1 MSNSR
6 ITIRLELTGKEKLDE
21 VIAKL
26 AKEYKLHAEA
36 DFSDIESSLNEQISA
51 LDNFKVRAKEFGLV
65 MNGVSSA
72 IGMVLKV
79 YEATVGK
86 FVSTAAEFEQLEL
99 RLQSLYQ
106 DTDKAAAAFE
116 KFREVAADT
125 PATLKGVVEAGAT
138 LKAFG
143 LDAENVLGSVS
154 DLAAY
159 MGMDITEAA
168 QAMGRAFAGG
178 VGAADVLRER
188 GVLNLVKS
196 FKGIDDLTKLT
207 LPEFREAMLSTF
219 TDSAAGIAG
228 SADRMS
234 ESYTGA
240 VANMQDAMEMLQ
252 QAIGKELIPVLTD
265 AARELTGVVEK
276 FSQFTEVVGGLSG
289 AQKALA
295 GGIILMNAA
304 IAANIAVMIKQR
316 AAWMALSVQERV
328 NMINILSYI
337 AAQKAAT
344 ASSLT
349 FSGALKAVTASLAR
363 AGVAAKAFLVSL
375 GPVAWAAVAVT
386 AGLGAWALASKKNVE
401 GQQELVSSQKELL
414 EQENAQLQKSK
425 DLATETV
432 TLAERYD
439 ELARK
444 TKLNK
449 AEQAELKKIHDV
461 LQNRYPNIISST
473 GSYASKLGD
482 VKSAAKAAREEIA
495 SLSKQMWDNALEEK
509 RLSIQGKQLDAFDAL
524 SQNINWA
531 DNFSFDTTSG
541 RASAISAVSGIMNSL
556 AGKTLK
562 DSSTDKIIE
571 NLEYYAKPTSGL
583 NDKERAS
590 IIRAIAHLKAQKSL
604 RQELATMKAEGPPQE
619 VASSS
624 GGGSGGS
631 GGSGGTKTSQEPEWK
646 KRLEEYQAWKKAAF
660 DEQKKREQELDEMFD
675 KEIQKAQGSNKE
687 ELQEAKDWELGKIRE
702 EYREKEAAAEK
713 QHYEE
718 LKFYDSDYYEW
729 KLAYLEAESRK
740 LFASDEA
747 AREKWLAAQTE
758 TLNAEKKAFDNS
770 YLERFESEYEDEM
783 SHLAELRELGLATYD
798 EIAAASWKY
807 YNNLKAIFEGDGELT
822 ESEKELLNIYLKRA
836 QAAQLA
842 VNRDSDKAKYY
853 NEVKFLDSSYYE
865 WKKARI
871 EEDVRLMKI
880 SEEQKAIIL
889 KASLAA
895 LDQEMEN
902 FKPGKSIFGR
912 LLDAFDIPEEQQ
924 TKIKSTFQT
933 LSNQISSIWSQM
945 YNNIASA
952 KDHALKEVE
961 ERAKK
966 ERKTDVWLAK
976 EKEKIEE
983 EYAKKQKQMKK
994 IEQRMQISSAL
1005 ANTAEGVTN
1014 ALTVKP
1020 AWLSIATA
1028 AAVGALGLAQVKV
1041 IAEQKFSGGGQFRG
1055 KGTTTSDSNIIAV
1068 SDQEYIVSAE
1078 RVARFGV
1085 PFFDALNFGSG
1096 EQIRKALAGIKIPN
1110 AATVYPQKA
1119 QGYATGGV
1127 VSPQAPVAAQN
1138 VSMNVILKCDGK
1150 ALAKAVIKGKKKII
1164 ST

>member
-143 LDAENVLGSVS
+143 LEAEETISAAA

-159 MGMDITEAA
+159 MGMDVVEAA
-168 QAMGRAFAGG
+168 AAMGRAFAGG
-178 VGAADVLRER
+178 VGAADILRER
-188 GVLNLVKS
+188 GVLNLIKS

-240 VANMQDAMEMLQ
+240 VANMEDAVESLQAAIGSKLTPILGAAANAVAKFANLLSGTKTGIEAVKKSLMDQRVEFEKLTRAYQYLHLTQNRSKEQNEKYQRVIKELMEKYPNYLKNIDLEKSAWGDIAAALNTARDKLQ
-252 QAIGKELIPVLTD
+252 EWINMKIKQAIVEDRSEDLAKEYKKL
-265 AARELTGVVEK
+265 
-276 FSQFTEVVGGLSG
+276 
-289 AQKALA
+289 
-295 GGIILMNAA
+295 
-304 IAANIAVMIKQR
+304 
-316 AAWMALSVQERV
+316 
-328 NMINILSYI
+328 
-337 AAQKAAT
+337 
-344 ASSLT
+344 
-349 FSGALKAVTASLAR
+349 
-363 AGVAAKAFLVSL
+363 AKA
-375 GPVAWAAVAVT
+375 
-386 AGLGAWALASKKNVE
+386 E
-401 GQQELVSSQKELL
+401 
-414 EQENAQLQKSK
+414 
-425 DLATETV
+425 
-432 TLAERYD
+432 D
-439 ELARK
+439 ELA
-444 TKLNK
+444 TL
-449 AEQAELKKIHDV
+449 QAEFAAGTKDRVKTIQTVPNPLGAKVGGYNPGSTVVPSKWANRAYDLEIKIIPKLKGKI
-461 LQNRYPNIISST
+461 
-473 GSYASKLGD
+473 
-482 VKSAAKAAREEIA
+482 
-495 SLSKQMWDNALEEK
+495 
-509 RLSIQGKQLDAFDAL
+509 
-524 SQNINWA
+524 QNINKEILDLSARIDNDILAPA
-531 DNFSFDTTSG
+531 DETKSG
-541 RASAISAVSGIMNSL
+541 
-556 AGKTLK
+556 
-562 DSSTDKIIE
+562 
-571 NLEYYAKPTSGL
+571 
-583 NDKERAS
+583 
-590 IIRAIAHLKAQKSL
+590 
-604 RQELATMKAEGPPQE
+604 
-619 VASSS
+619 SS
-624 GGGSGGS
+624 GGGLVSGS
-631 GGSGGTKTSQEPEWK
+631 SSAKSSQEPEWK

-713 QHYEE
+713 QYYEE
-718 LKFYDSDYYEW
+718 LKFYDSNYYEW

-822 ESEKELLNIYLKRA
+822 EAEKELLNIYLKRA

-880 SEEQKAIIL
+880 PEEQKAIIL

-1119 QGYATGGV
+1119 QGYASGGV

-1138 VSMNVILKCDGK
+1138 VSMNVVLKCDGK

>member
-143 LDAENVLGSVS
+143 LEAEETISAAA

-159 MGMDITEAA
+159 MGMDVVEAA
-168 QAMGRAFAGG
+168 AAMGRAFAGG
-178 VGAADVLRER
+178 VGAADILRER
-188 GVLNLVKS
+188 GVLNLIKS

-240 VANMQDAMEMLQ
+240 VANMEDAVESLQAAIGSKLTPILGAAANAVAKFANLLSGTKTGIEAVKKSLMDQRVEFEKLTRAYQYLHLTQNRSKEQNEKYQRVIKELMEKYPNYLKNIDLEKSAWGDIAAALNTARDKLQ
-252 QAIGKELIPVLTD
+252 EWINMKIKQAIVEDRSEDLAKEYKKL
-265 AARELTGVVEK
+265 
-276 FSQFTEVVGGLSG
+276 
-289 AQKALA
+289 
-295 GGIILMNAA
+295 
-304 IAANIAVMIKQR
+304 
-316 AAWMALSVQERV
+316 
-328 NMINILSYI
+328 
-337 AAQKAAT
+337 
-344 ASSLT
+344 
-349 FSGALKAVTASLAR
+349 
-363 AGVAAKAFLVSL
+363 AKA
-375 GPVAWAAVAVT
+375 
-386 AGLGAWALASKKNVE
+386 E
-401 GQQELVSSQKELL
+401 
-414 EQENAQLQKSK
+414 
-425 DLATETV
+425 
-432 TLAERYD
+432 D
-439 ELARK
+439 ELA
-444 TKLNK
+444 TL
-449 AEQAELKKIHDV
+449 QAEFAAGTKDRVKTIQTVPNPLGAKVGGYNPGSTVVPSKWANRAYDLEIKIIPKLKGKI
-461 LQNRYPNIISST
+461 
-473 GSYASKLGD
+473 
-482 VKSAAKAAREEIA
+482 
-495 SLSKQMWDNALEEK
+495 
-509 RLSIQGKQLDAFDAL
+509 
-524 SQNINWA
+524 QNINKEILDLSARIDNDILAPA
-531 DNFSFDTTSG
+531 DETKSG
-541 RASAISAVSGIMNSL
+541 
-556 AGKTLK
+556 
-562 DSSTDKIIE
+562 
-571 NLEYYAKPTSGL
+571 
-583 NDKERAS
+583 
-590 IIRAIAHLKAQKSL
+590 
-604 RQELATMKAEGPPQE
+604 
-619 VASSS
+619 SS
-624 GGGSGGS
+624 GGGLVSGS
-631 GGSGGTKTSQEPEWK
+631 SSAKSSQEPEWK

-713 QHYEE
+713 QYYEE
-718 LKFYDSDYYEW
+718 LKFYDSNYYEW

-798 EIAAASWKY
+798 EIAVASWKH
-807 YNNLKAIFEGDGELT
+807 YNNLKAIVEGDGELT
-822 ESEKELLNIYLKRA
+822 EAEKELLNIYLKRA

-1078 RVARFGV
+1078 RVSQFGV

-1119 QGYATGGV
+1119 QGYASGGV

-1138 VSMNVILKCDGK
+1138 VSMNVVLKCDGK

>member
-36 DFSDIESSLNEQISA
+36 DFSDIESSLNAQISA

-86 FVSTAAEFEQLEL
+86 FVPTAAEFEQLQL
-99 RLQSLYQ
+99 RLESLYQ

-143 LDAENVLGSVS
+143 LEAEETIGAAA

-159 MGMDITEAA
+159 MGMDVVEAA
-168 QAMGRAFAGG
+168 AAMGRAFAGG
-178 VGAADVLRER
+178 VGAADILRER
-188 GVLNLVKS
+188 GVLNLIKS

-234 ESYTGA
+234 DSYTGA
-240 VANMQDAMEMLQ
+240 VANMEDAVESLQAAIGSKLTPILGAAANAVAKFANLLSGTKTGIEAVKKSLMDQRVEFEKLTRAYQDLHLTQNRSKEQNEKYQRVIKELMEKYPNYLKNIDLEKSAWGDIAAALNTARDKLQ
-252 QAIGKELIPVLTD
+252 EWINMKIKQAIVEDRSEDLAKEYKKL
-265 AARELTGVVEK
+265 
-276 FSQFTEVVGGLSG
+276 
-289 AQKALA
+289 
-295 GGIILMNAA
+295 
-304 IAANIAVMIKQR
+304 
-316 AAWMALSVQERV
+316 
-328 NMINILSYI
+328 
-337 AAQKAAT
+337 
-344 ASSLT
+344 
-349 FSGALKAVTASLAR
+349 
-363 AGVAAKAFLVSL
+363 AKA
-375 GPVAWAAVAVT
+375 
-386 AGLGAWALASKKNVE
+386 E
-401 GQQELVSSQKELL
+401 
-414 EQENAQLQKSK
+414 
-425 DLATETV
+425 
-432 TLAERYD
+432 D
-439 ELARK
+439 ELA
-444 TKLNK
+444 TL
-449 AEQAELKKIHDV
+449 QAEFAAGTKDRVKTIQTVPNPLGAKVGGYNPGSTVVPSKWANRAYDLEIKIIPKLKGKI
-461 LQNRYPNIISST
+461 
-473 GSYASKLGD
+473 
-482 VKSAAKAAREEIA
+482 
-495 SLSKQMWDNALEEK
+495 
-509 RLSIQGKQLDAFDAL
+509 
-524 SQNINWA
+524 QNINKQILDLSA
-531 DNFSFDTTSG
+531 RIDNDILAPTDETKSG
-541 RASAISAVSGIMNSL
+541 
-556 AGKTLK
+556 
-562 DSSTDKIIE
+562 
-571 NLEYYAKPTSGL
+571 
-583 NDKERAS
+583 
-590 IIRAIAHLKAQKSL
+590 
-604 RQELATMKAEGPPQE
+604 
-619 VASSS
+619 SS
-624 GGGSGGS
+624 GGGLVSGS
-631 GGSGGTKTSQEPEWK
+631 SSAKSSQEPEWK

-660 DEQKKREQELDEMFD
+660 DEQKKREQELDELFD
-675 KEIQKAQGSNKE
+675 KEIEKASGDKKK

-807 YNNLKAIFEGDGELT
+807 YNNLKAIVEGDGELT
-822 ESEKELLNIYLKRA
+822 EAEKELLNIYLKRA

-902 FKPGKSIFGR
+902 FKPRKSLFGR

-924 TKIKSTFQT
+924 TKIMGTFQT

-1127 VSPQAPVAAQN
+1127 VSPQAPIAAQN

>member
-36 DFSDIESSLNEQISA
+36 DFSDIESSLNAQISG

-72 IGMVLKV
+72 IGMVLKA

-86 FVSTAAEFEQLEL
+86 FVPTAAEFEQLQL
-99 RLQSLYQ
+99 RLESLYQ

-143 LDAENVLGSVS
+143 LEAEETIGAAA

-159 MGMDITEAA
+159 MGMDVVEAA
-168 QAMGRAFAGG
+168 AAMGRAFAGG
-178 VGAADVLRER
+178 VGAADILRER
-188 GVLNLVKS
+188 GVLNLIKS

-234 ESYTGA
+234 DSYTGA
-240 VANMQDAMEMLQ
+240 VANMEDAVESLQAAIGSKLTPILGAAANAVAKFANLLSGTKTGIEAVKKSLMDQRVEFEKLTRAYQDLHLTQNRSKEQNEKYQRVIKELMEKYPNYLKNIDLEKSAWGDIAAALNTARDKLQ
-252 QAIGKELIPVLTD
+252 EWINMKIKQAIVEDRSEDLAKEYKKL
-265 AARELTGVVEK
+265 
-276 FSQFTEVVGGLSG
+276 
-289 AQKALA
+289 
-295 GGIILMNAA
+295 
-304 IAANIAVMIKQR
+304 
-316 AAWMALSVQERV
+316 
-328 NMINILSYI
+328 
-337 AAQKAAT
+337 
-344 ASSLT
+344 
-349 FSGALKAVTASLAR
+349 
-363 AGVAAKAFLVSL
+363 AKA
-375 GPVAWAAVAVT
+375 
-386 AGLGAWALASKKNVE
+386 E
-401 GQQELVSSQKELL
+401 
-414 EQENAQLQKSK
+414 
-425 DLATETV
+425 
-432 TLAERYD
+432 D
-439 ELARK
+439 ELA
-444 TKLNK
+444 TL
-449 AEQAELKKIHDV
+449 QAEFAAGTKDRVKTIQTVPNPLGAKVGGYNPGSTVVPSKWANRAYDLEIKIIPKLKGKI
-461 LQNRYPNIISST
+461 
-473 GSYASKLGD
+473 
-482 VKSAAKAAREEIA
+482 
-495 SLSKQMWDNALEEK
+495 
-509 RLSIQGKQLDAFDAL
+509 
-524 SQNINWA
+524 QNINKQILDLSA
-531 DNFSFDTTSG
+531 RIDNDILAPTDETKSG
-541 RASAISAVSGIMNSL
+541 
-556 AGKTLK
+556 
-562 DSSTDKIIE
+562 
-571 NLEYYAKPTSGL
+571 
-583 NDKERAS
+583 
-590 IIRAIAHLKAQKSL
+590 
-604 RQELATMKAEGPPQE
+604 
-619 VASSS
+619 SS
-624 GGGSGGS
+624 GGGLVSGS
-631 GGSGGTKTSQEPEWK
+631 SSAKSSQEPEWK

-660 DEQKKREQELDEMFD
+660 DEQKKREQELDELFD
-675 KEIQKAQGSNKE
+675 KEIEKASGDKKK

-807 YNNLKAIFEGDGELT
+807 YNNLKAIVEGDGELT
-822 ESEKELLNIYLKRA
+822 EAEKELLNIYLKRA

-902 FKPGKSIFGR
+902 FKPRKSLFGR

-924 TKIKSTFQT
+924 TKIMGTFQT

-1127 VSPQAPVAAQN
+1127 VSPQAPIAAQN

>member
-143 LDAENVLGSVS
+143 LEAEETISAAA

-159 MGMDITEAA
+159 MGMDVVEAA
-168 QAMGRAFAGG
+168 AAMGRAFAGG
-178 VGAADVLRER
+178 VGAADILRER
-188 GVLNLVKS
+188 GVLNLIKS

-240 VANMQDAMEMLQ
+240 VANMEDAVESLQAAIGSKLTPILGAAANAVAKFANLLSGTKTGIEAVKKSLMDQRVEFEKLTRAYQYLHLTQNRSKEQNEKYQRVIKELMEKYPNYLKNIDLEKSAWGDIAAALNTARDKLQ
-252 QAIGKELIPVLTD
+252 EWINMKIKQAIVEDRSEDLAKEYKKL
-265 AARELTGVVEK
+265 
-276 FSQFTEVVGGLSG
+276 
-289 AQKALA
+289 
-295 GGIILMNAA
+295 
-304 IAANIAVMIKQR
+304 
-316 AAWMALSVQERV
+316 
-328 NMINILSYI
+328 
-337 AAQKAAT
+337 
-344 ASSLT
+344 
-349 FSGALKAVTASLAR
+349 
-363 AGVAAKAFLVSL
+363 AKA
-375 GPVAWAAVAVT
+375 
-386 AGLGAWALASKKNVE
+386 E
-401 GQQELVSSQKELL
+401 
-414 EQENAQLQKSK
+414 
-425 DLATETV
+425 
-432 TLAERYD
+432 D
-439 ELARK
+439 ELA
-444 TKLNK
+444 TL
-449 AEQAELKKIHDV
+449 QAEFAAGTKDRVKTIQTVPNPLGAKVGGYNPGSTVVPSKWANRAYDLEIKIIPKLKGKI
-461 LQNRYPNIISST
+461 
-473 GSYASKLGD
+473 
-482 VKSAAKAAREEIA
+482 
-495 SLSKQMWDNALEEK
+495 
-509 RLSIQGKQLDAFDAL
+509 
-524 SQNINWA
+524 QNINKEILDLSARIDNDILAPA
-531 DNFSFDTTSG
+531 DETKSG
-541 RASAISAVSGIMNSL
+541 
-556 AGKTLK
+556 
-562 DSSTDKIIE
+562 
-571 NLEYYAKPTSGL
+571 
-583 NDKERAS
+583 
-590 IIRAIAHLKAQKSL
+590 
-604 RQELATMKAEGPPQE
+604 
-619 VASSS
+619 SS
-624 GGGSGGS
+624 GGGLVSGS
-631 GGSGGTKTSQEPEWK
+631 SSAKSSQEPEWK

-713 QHYEE
+713 QYYEE
-718 LKFYDSDYYEW
+718 LKFYDSNYYEW

-822 ESEKELLNIYLKRA
+822 EAEKELLNIYLKRA

-1119 QGYATGGV
+1119 QGYASGGV

-1138 VSMNVILKCDGK
+1138 VSMNVVLKCDGK